1 MKINFT
7 YLLLALLFINLLYA
21 QQEAQYS
28 QYMYNTISVNPAYAG
43 SRNVLSVL
51 ALHRSQWIGFEGA
64 PTTSTFSINTPISNT
79 NLGLG
84 ISAISDRI
92 GPTEQNT
99 FSGDFSYTIRLS
111 EKTNFSLGVKGTA
124 SFFSFDQFKVTPFQA
139 NDPKWKSLSSKM
151 NPNFGVGLYV
161 HSDKYY
167 LGLSIPNIMESN
179 FYNDNEIA
187 INSQRMN
194 YYIIGGYVFEFNSW
208 IKFKPAV
215 VSKIISGAPLQ
226 FDFSGNT
233 LFMDKFVLGAAYRWD
248 AAVSGL
254 AGFQVNDSLFVG
266 YGYDFDTNSL
276 SRYNYGSHEI
286 FIRYEFISK
295 KDKLVS
301 PRFF

>member
-1 MKINFT
+1 MNIKFT
-7 YLLLALLFINLLYA
+7 FFGLLILCVNSIYS

-51 ALHRSQWIGFEGA
+51 ALHRSQWVGFDGA
-64 PTTSTFSINTPISNT
+64 PTTSTFSINTPIPET

-99 FSGDFSYTIRLS
+99 FSGDISYTIRLN
-111 EKTNFSLGVKGTA
+111 EKTNLSFGVKGTA
-124 SFFSFDQFKVTPFQA
+124 SFFSFDQYKVTPFQA
-139 NDPKWKSLSSKM
+139 NDPKWRSVSTRLT
-151 NPNFGVGLYV
+151 PNFGVGTFL
-161 HSDKYY
+161 HSDQYY
-167 LGLSIPNIMESN
+167 LGVSIPNIMESN
-179 FYNDNEIA
+179 FYNDNDIA

-194 YYIIGGYVFEFNSW
+194 YYLMGGYVFDVSNS

-215 VSKIISGAPLQ
+215 VSKIVTGAPVQL
-226 FDFSGNT
+226 DLSGNAM
-233 LFMDKFVLGAAYRWD
+233 FMNKFVLGAAYRWD

-254 AGFQVNDSLFVG
+254 AGFQVNDALFIG
-266 YGYDFDTNSL
+266 YSYDFDTTSL
-276 SRYNYGSHEI
+276 SRYNFGSHEV
-286 FIRYEFISK
+286 FIRYEFVFK

>member
-1 MKINFT
+1 MNIKFT
-7 YLLLALLFINLLYA
+7 FLGLLILCVNSIYS

-51 ALHRSQWIGFEGA
+51 ALHRSQWVGFDGA
-64 PTTSTFSINTPISNT
+64 PTTSTFSINTPIPET

-99 FSGDFSYTIRLS
+99 FSGDISYTIRLN
-111 EKTNFSLGVKGTA
+111 ENTNLSFGVKGTA
-124 SFFSFDQFKVTPFQA
+124 SFFSFDQYKVTPFQA
-139 NDPKWKSLSSKM
+139 NDPKWRSVSTRLS
-151 NPNFGVGLYV
+151 PNFGVGTFL
-161 HSDKYY
+161 HSDQYY
-167 LGLSIPNIMESN
+167 LGVSIPNILESN
-179 FYNDNEIA
+179 FYNDNDIA

-194 YYIIGGYVFEFNSW
+194 YYLIGGYVFDVSNS

-215 VSKIISGAPLQ
+215 VSKIVTGAPVQL
-226 FDFSGNT
+226 DLSGNAM
-233 LFMDKFVLGAAYRWD
+233 FMNKFVLGAAYRWD

-254 AGFQVNDSLFVG
+254 AGFQVNDALFIG
-266 YGYDFDTNSL
+266 YSYDFDTTSL
-276 SRYNYGSHEI
+276 SRYNFGSHEV
-286 FIRYEFISK
+286 FIRYEFVYK

>member
-1 MKINFT
+1 MNIKFT
-7 YLLLALLFINLLYA
+7 FLGFLILCVNSIYS

-43 SRNVLSVL
+43 SRDVLSVL
-51 ALHRSQWIGFEGA
+51 ALHRSQWVGFDGA
-64 PTTSTFSINTPISNT
+64 PTTSTFSINTPIPET

-99 FSGDFSYTIRLS
+99 FSGDISYTIRLN
-111 EKTNFSLGVKGTA
+111 EKTNLSFGVKGTA
-124 SFFSFDQFKVTPFQA
+124 SFFSFDQYKVTPFQA
-139 NDPKWKSLSSKM
+139 NDPKWRSVSTRLS
-151 NPNFGVGLYV
+151 PNFGLGTFL
-161 HSDKYY
+161 HSEQYY
-167 LGLSIPNIMESN
+167 LGVSIPNIMESN
-179 FYNDNEIA
+179 FYNDNDIA

-194 YYIIGGYVFEFNSW
+194 YYIIGGYVFDVTNS

-215 VSKIISGAPLQ
+215 VSKIVTGAPVQL
-226 FDFSGNT
+226 DLSGNAM
-233 LFMDKFVLGAAYRWD
+233 FMNKFVLGAAYRWD

-254 AGFQVNDSLFVG
+254 AGFQVNDALFIG
-266 YGYDFDTNSL
+266 YSYDFDTTSL
-276 SRYNYGSHEI
+276 SRYNFGSHEV
-286 FIRYEFISK
+286 FIRYEFVYK

>member
-1 MKINFT
+1 MNIKFT
-7 YLLLALLFINLLYA
+7 FLGLLILCVNSIYS

-51 ALHRSQWIGFEGA
+51 ALHRSQWVGFDGA
-64 PTTSTFSINTPISNT
+64 PTTSTFSINTPIPET
-79 NLGLG
+79 NLGFG

-99 FSGDFSYTIRLS
+99 FSGDISYTIRLN
-111 EKTNFSLGVKGTA
+111 EKTNLSFGVKGTA
-124 SFFSFDQFKVTPFQA
+124 SFFSFDQYKVTPFQA
-139 NDPKWKSLSSKM
+139 NDPKWRSVSTRLS
-151 NPNFGVGLYV
+151 PNFGVGTFL
-161 HSDKYY
+161 HSDQYY
-167 LGLSIPNIMESN
+167 LGVSIPNIMESN
-179 FYNDNEIA
+179 FYNDNDIA

-194 YYIIGGYVFEFNSW
+194 YYLIGGYVFDVSNS

-215 VSKIISGAPLQ
+215 VSKIVTGAPVQL
-226 FDFSGNT
+226 DLSGNAM
-233 LFMDKFVLGAAYRWD
+233 FMNKFVLGAAYRWD

-254 AGFQVNDSLFVG
+254 AGFQVNDALFIG
-266 YGYDFDTNSL
+266 YSYDFDTTSL
-276 SRYNYGSHEI
+276 SRYNFGSHEV
-286 FIRYEFISK
+286 FIRYEFVYK

>member
-1 MKINFT
+1 MNIKFT
-7 YLLLALLFINLLYA
+7 FLGLLILCVNSIYS

-51 ALHRSQWIGFEGA
+51 ALHRSQWDGFDGA
-64 PTTSTFSINTPISNT
+64 PTTSTFSINTPIPET

-99 FSGDFSYTIRLS
+99 FSGDISYTIRLN
-111 EKTNFSLGVKGTA
+111 EKTNLSFGVKGTA
-124 SFFSFDQFKVTPFQA
+124 SFFSFDQYKVTPFQA
-139 NDPKWKSLSSKM
+139 NDPKWRSVSTRLS
-151 NPNFGVGLYV
+151 PNFGVGTFL
-161 HSDKYY
+161 HSDQYY
-167 LGLSIPNIMESN
+167 LGVSIPNIMESN
-179 FYNDNEIA
+179 FYNDNDIA

-194 YYIIGGYVFEFNSW
+194 YYLIGGYVFDVSNS

-215 VSKIISGAPLQ
+215 VSKIVTGAPVQL
-226 FDFSGNT
+226 DLSGNAM
-233 LFMDKFVLGAAYRWD
+233 FMNKFVLGAAYRWD

-254 AGFQVNDSLFVG
+254 AGFQVNDALFIG
-266 YGYDFDTNSL
+266 YSYDFDTTSL
-276 SRYNYGSHEI
+276 SRYNFGSHEV
-286 FIRYEFISK
+286 FIRYEFVYK

>member
-1 MKINFT
+1 MKSKLTF
-7 YLLLALLFINLLYA
+7 LFFLLFLVSSVYA

-43 SRNVLSVL
+43 SRDVLSVL
-51 ALHRSQWIGFEGA
+51 ALNRSQWVGFDGA
-64 PTTSTFSINTPISNT
+64 PSTSTFSINTPIPET

-99 FSGDFSYTIRLS
+99 FSADLSYTIRLT
-111 EKTNFSLGVKGTA
+111 EKSNLSFGAKGTA
-124 SFFSFDQFKVTPFQA
+124 SFFSFDQYKVTPFQA

-151 NPNFGVGLYV
+151 SPNFGVGMYL

-167 LGLSIPNIMESN
+167 LGLSIPNLMETN

-194 YYIIGGYVFEFNSW
+194 YYLIGGYVFDVNNW

-215 VSKIISGAPLQ
+215 VSKIVTGAPLQ
-226 FDFSGNT
+226 LDLSGNA
-233 LFMDKFVLGAAYRWD
+233 LFMNKFVLGAAYRWD
-248 AAVSGL
+248 AAFSGL
-254 AGFQVNDSLFVG
+254 AGFQVSDALFLG
-266 YGYDFDTNSL
+266 YSYDFDTTTL
-276 SRYNYGSHEI
+276 SRFNYGSHEF
-286 FIRYEFISK
+286 FIRYEFIYK

>member
-1 MKINFT
+1 MKSKLTFLIF
-7 YLLLALLFINLLYA
+7 LLFLISSVYA

-43 SRNVLSVL
+43 SRDVLSVL
-51 ALHRSQWIGFEGA
+51 ALNRSQWVGFDGA
-64 PTTSTFSINTPISNT
+64 PSTSTFSINTPIPET

-92 GPTEQNT
+92 GPTEQT
-99 FSGDFSYTIRLS
+99 TVSGDISYTIGLS
-111 EKTNFSLGVKGTA
+111 EKINFSFGAKGTA
-124 SFFSFDQFKVTPFQA
+124 SFFSFDQYKVTPFQA

-151 NPNFGVGLYV
+151 TPNFGVGMYL

-167 LGLSIPNIMESN
+167 LGLSIPNLMETN

-194 YYIIGGYVFEFNSW
+194 YYLIGGYVFDVNNW
-208 IKFKPAV
+208 IKLKPAV
-215 VSKIISGAPLQ
+215 VSKIVTGAPLQ
-226 FDFSGNT
+226 LDLSGNA
-233 LFMDKFVLGAAYRWD
+233 LFMNKFVLGAAYRWD
-248 AAVSGL
+248 AAFSGL
-254 AGFQVNDSLFVG
+254 AGFQVNDALFLG
-266 YGYDFDTNSL
+266 YSYDFDTTSL
-276 SRYNYGSHEI
+276 SRFNHGSHEF
-286 FIRYEFISK
+286 FIRYEFIYK

>member
-1 MKINFT
+1 MKIKF
-7 YLLLALLFINLLYA
+7 ALLVLLMLIVNSVYS

-51 ALHRSQWIGFEGA
+51 ALHRSQWVGFEGA
-64 PTTSTFSINTPISNT
+64 PTTSTFSINSPIPET

-99 FSGDFSYTIRLS
+99 LSGDISYTIRLNENVNLS
-111 EKTNFSLGVKGTA
+111 FGIKGTL

-139 NDPKWKSLSSKM
+139 NDPKWRSVSSSLS
-151 NPNFGVGLYV
+151 PNLGVGTFL
-161 HSDKYY
+161 HSEKYY

-179 FYNDNEIA
+179 FYNDIDLA

-194 YYIIGGYVFEFNSW
+194 YYLIGGYVFDVSKW

-215 VSKIISGAPLQ
+215 VSKIVSGAPIQL
-226 FDFSGNT
+226 DLSANT
-233 LFMDKFVLGAAYRWD
+233 LFMNKFVLGAAYRWD

-254 AGFQVNDSLFVG
+254 AGFQLNDALFIG
-266 YGYDFDTNSL
+266 YSYDFDTTSL
-276 SRYNYGSHEI
+276 SRFNYGSHEV
-286 FIRYEFISK
+286 FIRYEFVYK

>member
-1 MKINFT
+1 MNIKFT
-7 YLLLALLFINLLYA
+7 FLGLLILCVNSIFS

-51 ALHRSQWIGFEGA
+51 ALHRSQWVGFDGA
-64 PTTSTFSINTPISNT
+64 PTTSTFSINTPIPET

-99 FSGDFSYTIRLS
+99 FSGDISYTIRLN
-111 EKTNFSLGVKGTA
+111 EKTNLSFGVKGTA
-124 SFFSFDQFKVTPFQA
+124 SFFSFDQYKVTPFQA
-139 NDPKWKSLSSKM
+139 NDPKWRSVSTRLS
-151 NPNFGVGLYV
+151 PNFGVGTFL
-161 HSDKYY
+161 HSEQYY

-179 FYNDNEIA
+179 FYNDNDIA

-194 YYIIGGYVFEFNSW
+194 YYLIGGYVFDVSNS

-215 VSKIISGAPLQ
+215 VSKIVTGAPVQL
-226 FDFSGNT
+226 DLSGNAM
-233 LFMDKFVLGAAYRWD
+233 FMNKFVLGAAYRWD

-254 AGFQVNDSLFVG
+254 AGFQINDALFIG
-266 YGYDFDTNSL
+266 YSYDFDTTSL
-276 SRYNYGSHEI
+276 TRYNFGSHEV
-286 FIRYEFISK
+286 FIRYEFVYK

>member
-1 MKINFT
+1 MKIKF
-7 YLLLALLFINLLYA
+7 ALLVLLMLIVNSVYS

-51 ALHRSQWIGFEGA
+51 ALHRSQWVGFEGA
-64 PTTSTFSINTPISNT
+64 PTTSTFSINSPIPET

-99 FSGDFSYTIRLS
+99 LSGDISYTIRLNENVNLS
-111 EKTNFSLGVKGTA
+111 FGIKGTL

-139 NDPKWKSLSSKM
+139 NDPKWRSVSSSLS
-151 NPNFGVGLYV
+151 PNLGVGTFL
-161 HSDKYY
+161 HSEKYY

-179 FYNDNEIA
+179 FYNDIDLA

-194 YYIIGGYVFEFNSW
+194 YYLIGGYVFDVSKW

-215 VSKIISGAPLQ
+215 VSKIVSGAPVQL
-226 FDFSGNT
+226 DLSANT
-233 LFMDKFVLGAAYRWD
+233 LFMNKFVLGAAYRWD

-254 AGFQVNDSLFVG
+254 AGFQLNDALFIG
-266 YGYDFDTNSL
+266 YSYDFDTTSL
-276 SRYNYGSHEI
+276 SRFNYGSHEV
-286 FIRYEFISK
+286 FIRYEFVYK

>member
-1 MKINFT
+1 MKSKLTFLIF
-7 YLLLALLFINLLYA
+7 LLFLISSVYA

-43 SRNVLSVL
+43 SRDVLSVL
-51 ALHRSQWIGFEGA
+51 ALNRSQWVGFDGA
-64 PTTSTFSINTPISNT
+64 PSTSTFSINTPIPET

-92 GPTEQNT
+92 GPTEQT
-99 FSGDFSYTIRLS
+99 TVSGDISYTIGLS
-111 EKTNFSLGVKGTA
+111 EKINFSFGAKGTA
-124 SFFSFDQFKVTPFQA
+124 SFFSFDQYKVTPFQA

-151 NPNFGVGLYV
+151 TPNFGVGMYL

-167 LGLSIPNIMESN
+167 LGLSIPNLMETN

-194 YYIIGGYVFEFNSW
+194 YYLIGGYVFDVNNW
-208 IKFKPAV
+208 IKLKPAV
-215 VSKIISGAPLQ
+215 VSKIVTGAPLQ
-226 FDFSGNT
+226 LDLSGNA
-233 LFMDKFVLGAAYRWD
+233 LFMNKFVLGAAYRWD
-248 AAVSGL
+248 AAFSGL
-254 AGFQVNDSLFVG
+254 AGFQVNDALFLG
-266 YGYDFDTNSL
+266 YSYDFDTTSL
-276 SRYNYGSHEI
+276 SRFNYGSHEF
-286 FIRYEFISK
+286 FIRYEFIYK

>member
-1 MKINFT
+1 MKCKLTFLVLIITN
-7 YLLLALLFINLLYA
+7 IIYA

-51 ALHRSQWIGFEGA
+51 ALHRSQWVGFEGA
-64 PTTSTFSINTPISNT
+64 PTTSTFSINTPILET
-79 NLGLG
+79 NLGIG

-99 FSGDFSYTIRLS
+99 FSGDISYSIQLS
-111 EKTNFSLGVKGTA
+111 EKTNLSFGLKGSA

-151 NPNFGVGLYV
+151 TPNFGVGMYL

-167 LGLSIPNIMESN
+167 LGLSIPNLMETN

-194 YYIIGGYVFEFNSW
+194 YYLIGGYVFDVNNW

-215 VSKIISGAPLQ
+215 VSKIVTGAPVQ
-226 FDFSGNT
+226 FDLSANT
-233 LFMDKFVLGAAYRWD
+233 LFMNKFVLGAAYRMD
-248 AAVSGL
+248 AAFSGL
-254 AGFQVNDSLFVG
+254 AGFQVSDALFLG
-266 YGYDFDTNSL
+266 YSYDFDTTAIN
-276 SRYNYGSHEI
+276 RYNSGSHEM
-286 FIRYEFISK
+286 FIRYEFNFK
-295 KDKLVS
+295 NDKLVS

>member
-1 MKINFT
+1 MNIKFT
-7 YLLLALLFINLLYA
+7 FFGLLILCVNSIYS

-51 ALHRSQWIGFEGA
+51 ALHRSQWVGFDGA
-64 PTTSTFSINTPISNT
+64 PTTSTFSINTPIPET

-99 FSGDFSYTIRLS
+99 FSGDISYTIRLN
-111 EKTNFSLGVKGTA
+111 EKTNLSFGVKGTA
-124 SFFSFDQFKVTPFQA
+124 SFFSFDQYKVTPFQA
-139 NDPKWKSLSSKM
+139 NDPKWRSVSTRLS
-151 NPNFGVGLYV
+151 PNFGVGTFL

-167 LGLSIPNIMESN
+167 LGVSIPNIMESN
-179 FYNDNEIA
+179 FYNDNDIA

-194 YYIIGGYVFEFNSW
+194 YYLIGGYVFDVSNA

-215 VSKIISGAPLQ
+215 VSKIVTGAPVQL
-226 FDFSGNT
+226 DLSGNAM
-233 LFMDKFVLGAAYRWD
+233 FMNKFVLGAAYRWD
-248 AAVSGL
+248 AALSGL
-254 AGFQVNDSLFVG
+254 AGFQVNDALFIG
-266 YGYDFDTNSL
+266 YSYDFDTTSL
-276 SRYNYGSHEI
+276 SRYNFGSHEV
-286 FIRYEFISK
+286 FIRYEFVYK

>member
-1 MKINFT
+1 MKIKFT
-7 YLLLALLFINLLYA
+7 FLGLFFLLVNSIYG

-51 ALHRSQWIGFEGA
+51 ALHRSQWVGFDGA
-64 PTTSTFSINTPISNT
+64 PTTSTFSINTPIPET

-99 FSGDFSYTIRLS
+99 FSGDISYTIRLN
-111 EKTNFSLGVKGTA
+111 EKTNLSFGVKGTA
-124 SFFSFDQFKVTPFQA
+124 SFFSFDQYKVTPFQA

-151 NPNFGVGLYV
+151 SPNFGVGTFL
-161 HSDKYY
+161 HSDQYY
-167 LGLSIPNIMESN
+167 LGVSIPNIMESN
-179 FYNDNEIA
+179 YYNDNDIT

-194 YYIIGGYVFEFNSW
+194 YYLIGGYVFDVSNW

-215 VSKIISGAPLQ
+215 VSKIVSGAPVQL
-226 FDFSGNT
+226 DLSGNVM
-233 LFMDKFVLGAAYRWD
+233 FMDKLVLGAAYRWD

-254 AGFQVNDSLFVG
+254 AGFQVNDALFIG
-266 YGYDFDTNSL
+266 YSYDFDTTSL
-276 SRYNYGSHEI
+276 SKYNYGSHEV
-286 FIRYEFISK
+286 FIRYEFIFK

>member
-1 MKINFT
+1 LKLSFLGF
-7 YLLLALLFINLLYA
+7 LLLLVNSIYS

-51 ALHRSQWIGFEGA
+51 ALHRSQWVGFDGA
-64 PTTSTFSINTPISNT
+64 PTTSTFSINTPIPET

-99 FSGDFSYTIRLS
+99 FSGDISYTIRLN
-111 EKTNFSLGVKGTA
+111 EKTNLSFGVKGTA
-124 SFFSFDQFKVTPFQA
+124 SFFSFDQYKVTPFQV
-139 NDPKWKSLSSKM
+139 NDPKWRSVSTRLS
-151 NPNFGVGLYV
+151 PNFGVGTFL

-167 LGLSIPNIMESN
+167 LGVSIPNIMESN
-179 FYNDNEIA
+179 FYNDNDIA

-194 YYIIGGYVFEFNSW
+194 YYLIGGYVIDVSNS

-215 VSKIISGAPLQ
+215 VSKIVTGAPVQL
-226 FDFSGNT
+226 DLSGNAM
-233 LFMDKFVLGAAYRWD
+233 FMNKFVLGAAYRLD

-254 AGFQVNDSLFVG
+254 AGFQVNDALFIG
-266 YGYDFDTNSL
+266 YSYDFDTTSL
-276 SRYNYGSHEI
+276 SRYNFGSHEV
-286 FIRYEFISK
+286 FIRYEFVYK

>member
-1 MKINFT
+1 MNIKFT
-7 YLLLALLFINLLYA
+7 FLGLLILCVNSIYS

-51 ALHRSQWIGFEGA
+51 ALHRSQWVGFDGA
-64 PTTSTFSINTPISNT
+64 PTTSTFSINTPIPET

-99 FSGDFSYTIRLS
+99 FSGDISYTIRLN
-111 EKTNFSLGVKGTA
+111 EKTNLSFGVKGTA
-124 SFFSFDQFKVTPFQA
+124 SFFSFDQYKVTPFQA
-139 NDPKWKSLSSKM
+139 NDPKWRSVSTRLS
-151 NPNFGVGLYV
+151 PNFGVGTFL
-161 HSDKYY
+161 HSDQYY
-167 LGLSIPNIMESN
+167 LGVSIPNIMESN
-179 FYNDNEIA
+179 FYNDNDIA

-194 YYIIGGYVFEFNSW
+194 YYLIGGYVFDFSNS

-215 VSKIISGAPLQ
+215 VSKIVTGAPVQL
-226 FDFSGNT
+226 DLSGNAM
-233 LFMDKFVLGAAYRWD
+233 FMNKFVLGAAYRWD

-254 AGFQVNDSLFVG
+254 AGFQVNDALFIG
-266 YGYDFDTNSL
+266 YSYDFDTTSL
-276 SRYNYGSHEI
+276 SRYNFGSHEV
-286 FIRYEFISK
+286 FIRYEFVYK

>member
-1 MKINFT
+1 MNIKFT
-7 YLLLALLFINLLYA
+7 FFGLLILCVNSIYS

-51 ALHRSQWIGFEGA
+51 ALHRSQWVGFDGA
-64 PTTSTFSINTPISNT
+64 PTTSTFSINTPIPET

-99 FSGDFSYTIRLS
+99 FSGDISYTVRLN
-111 EKTNFSLGVKGTA
+111 EKTNLSFGVKGTA
-124 SFFSFDQFKVTPFQA
+124 SFFSFDQYKVTPFQA
-139 NDPKWKSLSSKM
+139 NDPKWRSVSTRLS
-151 NPNFGVGLYV
+151 PNFGVGTFL

-167 LGLSIPNIMESN
+167 LGVSIPNIMESN
-179 FYNDNEIA
+179 FYNDNDIA

-194 YYIIGGYVFEFNSW
+194 YYLIGGYVFDVSNA

-215 VSKIISGAPLQ
+215 VSKIVTGAPVQL
-226 FDFSGNT
+226 DLSGNAM
-233 LFMDKFVLGAAYRWD
+233 FMNKFVLGAAYRWD

-254 AGFQVNDSLFVG
+254 AGFQVNDALFIG
-266 YGYDFDTNSL
+266 YSYDFDTTSL
-276 SRYNYGSHEI
+276 SRYNFGSHEV
-286 FIRYEFISK
+286 FIRYEFVYK